1 MALSDHGH
9 SSLPL
14 YKTPLSPRNRL
25 HTKSPRSSL
34 AIRMAPGDYEVSYD
48 ALNIGGR
55 EDILS
60 IKYGYF

>member
-1 MALSDHGH
+1 MD
-9 SSLPL
+9 
-14 YKTPLSPRNRL
+14 TPLSPYIRRLYRPRNRL